1 MCLLQIPTLSASDQR
16 HTQTYTGH
24 ARVLNCVN
32 LQVGSKGRCN
42 KAIFE
47 QYLFPAADDCLALIC
62 GPPAMEVRTFSSF
75 VTKVSAFASKVV
87 SLGIQPCEHLN
98 GRCLPKASLLAR

>member
-1 MCLLQIPTLSASDQR
+1 MHKDNARLLS
-16 HTQTYTGH
+16 
-24 ARVLNCVN
+24 CVS

-62 GPPAMEVRTFSSF
+62 GPPAMEVCTCSSF
-75 VTKVSAFASKVV
+75 ITKAFQLCQNKAV
-87 SLGIQPCEHLN
+87 SLGVQPH
-98 GRCLPKASLLAR
+98 P